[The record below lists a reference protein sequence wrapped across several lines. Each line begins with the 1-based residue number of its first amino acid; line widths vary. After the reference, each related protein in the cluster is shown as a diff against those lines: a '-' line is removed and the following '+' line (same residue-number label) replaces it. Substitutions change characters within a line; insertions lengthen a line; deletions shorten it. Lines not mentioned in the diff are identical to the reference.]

1 MSSISEQLG
10 VGKTMGARKQNAIIK
25 GRISVRLFICLS
37 DSGGAVKGQQDGLG
51 PSPCRA

>member
-25 GRISVRLFICLS
+25 GRISVCLFIPLFIYAS
-37 DSGGAVKGQQDGLG
+37 RKHLLNSFQELG
-51 PSPCRA
+51 SK